1 MRRVP
6 NAGTVFSPLDAE
18 LGLLPNHRFSPQVE
32 VLAARLGSTVD
43 FAEATALLDLA
54 VGVPMGA
61 TTLRRC
67 TYAAGTAALAVEAAA
82 LAQVMQTPA
91 RAAQPPA
98 VLQVS
103 LDATKVPLVGGGWT
117 DVKLAVFADLT
128 PGPPHDDGAPT
139 LVPQTTSYVAR
150 WEPAA
155 QFGQTITLE
164 AQRRGIDEAAV
175 VVSPNDGAEW
185 IQGNLDLIAPQAIRV
200 LDFPHAVEHL
210 GVLAALVY
218 GEGSAEAGR
227 WVAAHRQVLHEQGGD
242 DLFAALVACQTQGPC
257 PSALVDAEGRT
268 PQERLE
274 REVTYFT
281 SRASQLAYPTFRQ
294 HGYPSGSGAVES
306 GHKVVIGMRFKG
318 AGQHWASPHL
328 NPLLVLRCAS
338 CNDRWAATWTAA
350 WTRQGQD
357 ARQAHYIAQ
366 QQRRAARLT
375 LLSALSPLPPAAS
388 PAARPAT
395 TTAYQPVAPSST
407 PRPKLVVDGRPTAD
421 HPWRH
426 FSLHPRRR
434 AAG

>member
-6 NAGTVFSPLDAE
+6 SAGTVFSPLDAE

-32 VLAARLGSTVD
+32 ALAARLGSTVD

-54 VGVPMGA
+54 VGVQMGA

-67 TYAAGTAALAVEAAA
+67 TYAAGEAALTVEAAA
-82 LAQVMQTPA
+82 LAQVMRAPA
-91 RAAQPPA
+91 RAALPPA

-117 DVKLAVFADLT
+117 DVKLAVFADLA
-128 PGPPHDDGAPT
+128 PGAPREDGGPT

-218 GEGSAEAGR
+218 GEGSAEAGQ
-227 WVAAHRQVLHEQGGD
+227 WVAAQRTVLHEQGAD
-242 DLFAALVACQTQGPC
+242 ALLPALAVCQAHGPC
-257 PSALVDAEGRT
+257 PGALVDAEGRT
-268 PQERLE
+268 PPERLQ

-281 SRASQLAYPTFRQ
+281 SRTSQLAYPTFRQ
-294 HGYPSGSGAVES
+294 HGYPIGSGAVES
-306 GHKVVIGMRFKG
+306 GHKVVIGTRFKG

-328 NPLLVLRCAS
+328 NPLLVLCCAR
-338 CNDRWAATWTAA
+338 CNDRWTATWATA
-350 WTRQGQD
+350 WTRQGQATRH
-357 ARQAHYIAQ
+357 ARHAAQ

-375 LLSALSPLPPAAS
+375 LLPAPPPMPTAAS
-388 PAARPAT
+388 PASLPT
-395 TTAYQPVAPSST
+395 STTALNPITSAPP
-407 PRPKLVVDGRPTAD
+407 PRPKLVVAGRPTAD
-421 HPWRH
+421 HPWRQ
-426 FSLHPRRR
+426 FSLPPRHR

>member
-1 MRRVP
+1 M
-6 NAGTVFSPLDAE
+6 
-18 LGLLPNHRFSPQVE
+18 LPSHRFSPQVE
-32 VLAARLGSTVD
+32 ALAARLGSTLD
-43 FAEATALLDLA
+43 FAAAAALLELA
-54 VGVPMGA
+54 VGVRMGV
-61 TTLRRC
+61 TTLRQR
-67 TYAAGTAALAVEAAA
+67 TYAAGAAALAVEAGA
-82 LAQVMQTPA
+82 LAQVRQDPV
-91 RAAQPPA
+91 RAEEPPA

-128 PGPPHDDGAPT
+128 PGPPHDDGAPV

-218 GEGSAEAGR
+218 GEGSVEAGP
-227 WVAAHRQVLHEQGGD
+227 WVAAQRKVLSEQG
-242 DLFAALVACQTQGPC
+242 AAPFLQALADCQARGPC
-257 PSALVDAEGRT
+257 PSAVVDAEGRT
-268 PQERLE
+268 PQERLR
-274 REVTYFT
+274 REVAYFT
-281 SRASQLAYPTFRQ
+281 SRGSQLAYPTFRQ
-294 HGYPSGSGAVES
+294 HGYPIGSGAVES

-328 NPLLVLRCAS
+328 NPLLVLRCAT
-338 CNDRWAATWTAA
+338 CNDRWATTWRAA
-350 WTRQGQD
+350 WTQQGQD
-357 ARQAHYIAQ
+357 ARQAHHRAQ
-366 QQRRAARLT
+366 QERRAARLT
-375 LLSALSPLPPAAS
+375 LLPALSPVPAVAS
-388 PAARPAT
+388 PAPPPADT
-395 TTAYQPVAPSST
+395 TSPPPGTPPSP
-407 PRPKLVVDGRPTAD
+407 PRPKLVVEGRPTAH
-421 HPWRH
+421 HPWRQ

-434 AAG
+434 ATG